1 MSIVQE
7 DSSCSCAVHLAMD
20 LTCRH
25 RAMPTTRTR
34 CRPSFHRAG
43 KNTAIP
49 RTIITQRAVLSHQ
62 LCCPKDDTAGGTSG
76 TLAPHQR
83 LDPVLFSRLLVLI
96 RDILNHDA
104 TKRGD
109 AGRLGRRSAH
119 HHVTHGTCRVGHRM
133 THTCF
138 PLLPP
143 PCIPA
148 RHHLSHLLASAAVF
162 RQKQI
167 CASIGEAKHRLA
179 SAIPGTLPRHITP
192 GEIHRGID
200 TTIHRSLIRTQP
212 VGLGC

>member
-1 MSIVQE
+1 MHIHS
-7 DSSCSCAVHLAMD
+7 
-20 LTCRH
+20 
-25 RAMPTTRTR
+25 
-34 CRPSFHRAG
+34 
-43 KNTAIP
+43 AI
-49 RTIITQRAVLSHQ
+49 I
-62 LCCPKDDTAGGTSG
+62 D
-76 TLAPHQR
+76 
-83 LDPVLFSRLLVLI
+83 
-96 RDILNHDA
+96 DA
-104 TKRGD
+104 TKKKRSD
-109 AGRLGRRSAH
+109 TGRPGRRFAH
-119 HHVTHGTCRVGHRM
+119 HHVTHGTCRVGVRM

-200 TTIHRSLIRTQP
+200 TTIHCSLIRTQP
-212 VGLGC
+212 VGLACLRIMTTPPLEGRAGITGTTPHQTPIFYHESHEGL